1 MSIRTPA
8 TASNVIATGAERAD
22 SRVLVLEYRRA
33 DGLAD
38 TLSLL
43 MGQGTAKGVIFV
55 ETDYNVNSDRLREIH
70 RRAAVRSGGTAA
82 TMDWEVARH
91 WVARAILVDRLRAPT
106 TALRPE
112 KVEPWIGEWSEAMD
126 GVTDL
131 FTCAVCKEGL
141 PGAWQV
147 ELVNEEMPDIGG
159 VKCPKCTVRT
169 EPSLAKRRPR
179 NRLAALSRL
188 HVDTG
193 EARRGLAL
201 AAQAEAEGV
210 QAGDLDSARG
220 EAHLKLSN
228 PVQAALHLRRAV
240 HGNPGDLRSRALLIE
255 AEARCGLV
263 ASATA
268 GLEQLLVARPDSR
281 AFVEAVRSALPELDA
296 EAALNASDLEHRCL
310 QALALIDSG
319 RFDEALSAFDPRGE
333 RGNTHPAARF
343 VAELSDR
350 AKVAPSSRHM
360 ATQVAEL
367 FGESLKL
374 ATAALARFIQR

>member
-1 MSIRTPA
+1 MSEEPKA
-8 TASNVIATGAERAD
+8 TSSNIIATGAERAD
-22 SRVLVLEYRRA
+22 SRVLVLEIRRP
-33 DGLAD
+33 DGRAD

-43 MGQGTAKGVIFV
+43 MGQGTAKGVIFA
-55 ETDYNVNSDRLREIH
+55 ETDYNVNSDRLREVH
-70 RRAAVRSGGTAA
+70 RKAAVRSGGTAGP
-82 TMDWEVARH
+82 MDWAIARR

-112 KVEPWIGEWSEAMD
+112 KVEPWIGEWSDAID

-131 FTCAVCKEGL
+131 FTCATCKEGL

-147 ELVNEEMPDIGG
+147 ALVNEEMPDIGG

-169 EPSLAKRRPR
+169 EPSLAKKRPR

-188 HVDTG
+188 HVSTG

-210 QAGDLDSARG
+210 QPTELDASRG
-220 EAHLKLSN
+220 EAHLTLSN
-228 PVQAALHLRRAV
+228 PVQAAIHLRRAV
-240 HGNPGDLRSRALLIE
+240 HGNPADLRSRALLIE

-263 ASATA
+263 VSATA
-268 GLEQLLVARPDSR
+268 GLEQLLVARPDAR
-281 AFVEAVRSALPELDA
+281 DFVEAVRSELPELDA
-296 EAALNASDLEHRCL
+296 EAALNAKELEHRCL
-310 QALALIDSG
+310 QALALIDGG
-319 RFDEALSAFDPRGE
+319 RFDEALAAFDPRRE

-343 VAELSDR
+343 VTELSER
-350 AKVAPSSRHM
+350 AKVAPSTRHV

-374 ATAALARFIQR
+374 ATAALARFVQR